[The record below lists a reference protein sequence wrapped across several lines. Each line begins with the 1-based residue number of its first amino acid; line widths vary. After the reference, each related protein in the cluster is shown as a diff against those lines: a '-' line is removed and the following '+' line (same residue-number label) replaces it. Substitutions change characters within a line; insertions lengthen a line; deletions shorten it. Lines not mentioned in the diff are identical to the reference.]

1 LGRKDGRMAQLVIEQ
16 PGVPSITVPI
26 GEGEVMI
33 GREKTNQIFLVA
45 DEVSRHHAKLVGKG
59 GRFFLV
65 DLKSLNGTYVNK
77 QRVVERLLKHMDE
90 IWLGSKCRIVFR
102 DDTNLVR
109 REGRPESSILPQDI
123 ADIRSELNRV
133 GNTMTLIGKRG
144 ATPPQPGQP
153 VRADAASQSE
163 VVRMGRAYRRLE
175 ALYEVS
181 KAIASD
187 FDLDKR
193 LSRVLDTVIDALDAD
208 RGFIMLKDDHS
219 TGLTVRIARQMGQD
233 MEASSPSMGIAG
245 RAAIDGEFVM
255 MRDSESDSEFSGRA
269 SIIQQKILS
278 AMCVPL
284 EVEDRRFGSIYI
296 DSKNSKHVF
305 SDEDLELFASL
316 ATQAAM
322 AIDNV
327 RLYDKML
334 SSEKQRANLG
344 RFLSPAI
351 VDEVM
356 KEGTSLELGGTKR
369 LVTTMFCDI
378 RGSTA
383 LGEKLEPDA
392 LVELLNEHFTAMTEI
407 IFQFKG
413 TLDKYI
419 GDEIMVVFGSP
430 ITEPD
435 DASRAVRAAL
445 AMQKRNDELNQAR
458 AAEGRPE
465 LQIGI
470 GMNTGEAIAGLIG
483 SPDRLEFTVI
493 GDSVNTAKR
502 FCDLAGPGQVVIG
515 ANTHDLV
522 EAHVDA
528 RQMGSIMLKGKGAPV
543 NAYEVLKSKEVLPG
557 QRHANL

>member
-1 LGRKDGRMAQLVIEQ
+1 MAQLVIEQ
-16 PGVPSITVPI
+16 PGVPPITAPL
-26 GEGEVMI
+26 GNGEVML
-33 GREKTNQIFLVA
+33 GREKTNHIVLVA
-45 DEVSRHHAKLVGKG
+45 EEVSRHHAKLVGKD
-59 GRFFLV
+59 GRYFLI

-77 QRVVERLLKHMDE
+77 ERVVERLLKHMDE
-90 IWLGSKCRIVFR
+90 VWFGSKCRVIFR
-102 DDTNLVR
+102 DDTNLAKR
-109 REGRPESSILPQDI
+109 GETPEAVVLPQDI
-123 ADIRSELNRV
+123 VEIRNELDRV
-133 GNTMTLIGKRG
+133 GNNMTMIGKRG
-144 ATPPQPGQP
+144 KEPTASGQP
-153 VRADAASQSE
+153 TPTDTSRSE
-163 VVRMGRAYRRLE
+163 VVTMGRAYSRLK
-175 ALYEVS
+175 ALYDVS
-181 KAIASD
+181 KTIASD

-193 LSRVLDTVIDALDAD
+193 LSAVLDTVIDALEAD
-208 RGFIMLKDDHS
+208 RGFIMLHDEDS
-219 TGLTVRIARQMGQD
+219 GGLKVRIAREMGQEL
-233 MEASSPSMGIAG
+233 EASSPSMGIAG

-269 SIIQQKILS
+269 SIIQQRILS

-284 EVEDRRFGSIYI
+284 SVEDRRFGSIYI
-296 DSKNSKHVF
+296 DSKKTSHVF
-305 SDEDLELFASL
+305 GEEDLELFASL

-327 RLYDKML
+327 RLYDQML
-334 SSEKQRANLG
+334 ASEKKRASLG

-356 KEGTSLELGGTKR
+356 KEDTSLELGGTKR

-383 LGEKLEPDA
+383 LGEKLEPGD
-392 LVELLNEHFTAMTEI
+392 LVEVLNEHFTAMTEI

-419 GDEIMVVFGSP
+419 GDEVMVVFGSP

-435 DASRAVRAAL
+435 DAERAVSAAL
-445 AMQKRNDELNQAR
+445 AMQKRNDALNEIR
-458 AAEGRPE
+458 AAENRPE
-465 LQIGI
+465 LDIGI
-470 GMNTGEAIAGLIG
+470 GMNTGDAIAGLIG

-515 ANTHDLV
+515 APTFAYV
-522 EAHVDA
+522 EQQVDA
-528 RQMGSIMLKGKGAPV
+528 RQMGSVMLKGKGSPV
-543 NAYEVLKSKEVLPG
+543 NAYEVLKSKETMPG